1 MFNVNDYIMYGTTG
15 VCKVLDIKKEKNMD
29 DVEED
34 YYVLHPVYT
43 DNGVIKIPVNN
54 DKIFMRSI
62 LSEKDVASII
72 SQISEYETI
81 WEDDGRKR
89 NEKFKSIL
97 KMGKCEGWIQL
108 IKSIKLK
115 KRENK
120 SAGRNMY
127 QADEEIMKS
136 AKKLLFQEFATVLKI
151 QPDEVSSYIT
161 SHGNI

>member
-15 VCKVLDIKKEKNMD
+15 VCKVLDIKKEKGIN

-34 YYVLHPVYT
+34 YYVLHPVYVE
-43 DNGVIKIPVNN
+43 NGIIKIPVNN

-62 LSEKDVASII
+62 LSEEEVTTII
-72 SQISEYETI
+72 KNIPDYETI
-81 WEDDGRKR
+81 WEDDGKKR

-97 KMGKCEGWIQL
+97 KMGECEGWIKL

-115 KRENK
+115 KKQNK
-120 SAGRNMY
+120 SVGRNMY

-136 AKKLLFQEFATVLKI
+136 AKKLLFEEFATVLKI
-151 QPDEVSSYIT
+151 QPDEVNSYIT
-161 SHGNI
+161 SHENV